1 MTQKVKL
8 SGFFCDYATGECFKI
23 EIDKK
28 GVSKD
33 ADTRTTK
40 RNIPEH

>member
-8 SGFFCDYATGECFKI
+8 SGFFCDYSTGECFQI
-23 EIDKK
+23 EMDDKE
-28 GVSKD
+28 VSKD
-33 ADTRTTK
+33 ADTSTTK